1 MPGYRWAFK
10 IGRTVVN
17 AIDFCVFRHYV
28 LMYRW
33 FEFFQQSLVR
43 VIRVVMEDNAT
54 QTRSASKEN
63 VSVEL
68 VF

>member
-1 MPGYRWAFK
+1 M
-10 IGRTVVN
+10 VN
-17 AIDFCVFRHYV
+17 AIYFCVFRHYV

-33 FEFFQQSLVR
+33 FEFFQQSLAR

-63 VSVEL
+63 ASVEL